1 MGASTAPLQVLKH
14 AAETVKTRTVPPESI
29 SYWVEK
35 IAALEP
41 QVSSVLTEEVEEKA
55 IRVAEME
62 ANKARH
68 AATCA
73 TPPRV
78 TPPHAPR
85 RHMRRA
91 ATCTTPP
98 LVPRRHVRHAA
109 TYPTPPRALRRYVCR
124 AAICATPPRELR
136 RYVCHATSARNLPTP
151 MVVPRPPTSPSQHC
165 RVPRAGEQHHGAPG

>member
-73 TPPRV
+73 TPP
-78 TPPHAPR
+78 HAPR
-85 RHMRRA
+85 RH
-91 ATCTTPP
+91 
-98 LVPRRHVRHAA
+98 VHHAA
-109 TYPTPPRALRRYVCR
+109 T
-124 AAICATPPRELR
+124 CATPPRAPHR
-136 RYVCHATSARNLPTP
+136 HMRHAATCVTP
-151 MVVPRPPTSPSQHC
+151 L
-165 RVPRAGEQHHGAPG
+165 RVPRRHMRHAAT